1 MKKIF
6 ICTCLLLLLTC
17 AKEDSQD
24 SKIYYQF
31 SGAQYT
37 LSVVA
42 GDGGTFNAAVCP
54 SVDDITDNV
63 CRNLF
68 HNSDRYE
75 TSVIKFPAGVY
86 VAIKAFPNEGYSFSG
101 WSNGSTDNPI
111 SVLLNSNVDIE
122 VYFTQD

>member
-1 MKKIF
+1 MKRIPLYLS
-6 ICTCLLLLLTC
+6 LLFVFTC

-31 SGAQYT
+31 SGAQFT

-68 HNSDRYE
+68 HNPDRYQ
-75 TSVIKFPAGVY
+75 TSVVKFPPGVY

-122 VYFTQD
+122 VYFQQD

>member
-1 MKKIF
+1 MKRIPLYLS
-6 ICTCLLLLLTC
+6 LLFALTC
-17 AKEDSQD
+17 AKEDSEN
-24 SKIYYQF
+24 SNKYYQL

-42 GDGGTFNAAVCP
+42 GNGGTFNAAVCP

-101 WSNGSTDNPI
+101 WSNGSTDNPL

-122 VYFTQD
+122 VYFSQD

>member
-1 MKKIF
+1 MKRIPLYLS
-6 ICTCLLLLLTC
+6 LLFVLTC

-31 SGAQYT
+31 SGAQFT

-75 TSVIKFPAGVY
+75 T
-86 VAIKAFPNEGYSFSG
+86 
-101 WSNGSTDNPI
+101 
-111 SVLLNSNVDIE
+111 
-122 VYFTQD
+122 

>member
-1 MKKIF
+1 MKRIPLYLS
-6 ICTCLLLLLTC
+6 LLFVFTC

-31 SGAQYT
+31 SGAQFT

-68 HNSDRYE
+68 HNPDRYQ
-75 TSVIKFPAGVY
+75 TSAVKFPAGVY

-122 VYFTQD
+122 VYFQQD

>member
-1 MKKIF
+1 MKRIPLYLS
-6 ICTCLLLLLTC
+6 LLFVLTC

-31 SGAQYT
+31 SGAQFT

-68 HNSDRYE
+68 HNADRY
-75 TSVIKFPAGVY
+75 VNVKVNFPAGVY

-122 VYFTQD
+122 VYFQQD